1 MDEREMREWVAG
13 DMNDKLARQREAI
26 DETVDKSYVR
36 DVLFDKAMEVGEFEV
51 FPTPSKAGEDLGSTF
66 LIVTGGLFGVPK
78 MFIVRVEEFH
88 HNEEEGDEETDKLL
102 DEQERHIKRMLSEHK
117 IVLSEA
123 AWNTVF
129 SYAVLDVH
137 PSRTSGRLSEDEV
150 RSVEEAFDA
159 LGLDP

>member
-1 MDEREMREWVAG
+1 MTEGSEMNE
-13 DMNDKLARQREAI
+13 
-26 DETVDKSYVR
+26 SYVR
-36 DVLFDKAMEVGEFEV
+36 DELFDKAQEVGEFEV
-51 FPTPSKAGEDLGSTF
+51 FPPPSEAEEDVDNAF
-66 LIVTGGLFGVPK
+66 LISTGILFGVPK

-88 HNEEEGDEETDKLL
+88 HSPEGGDKETDKILKV
-102 DEQERHIKRMLSEHK
+102 QERHIKRVLSEHK

-137 PSRTSGRLSEDEV
+137 PSRTSGRLSEDEM

>member
-1 MDEREMREWVAG
+1 
-13 DMNDKLARQREAI
+13 
-26 DETVDKSYVR
+26 
-36 DVLFDKAMEVGEFEV
+36 MEVAEFEV
-51 FPTPSKAGEDLGSTF
+51 FPTPSKAGEHLGSTF

-88 HNEEEGDEETDKLL
+88 YSPEEADNETDKLL
-102 DEQERHIKRMLSEHK
+102 EEQERHIKRVLSEHK

-159 LGLDP
+159 LRLDP